1 MTSEEIRIA
10 LFKLRGSG
18 VNMAQIARSLDPP
31 CTRQAVSSVIDR
43 AIASR
48 RIMNAVS
55 EAISLDSR
63 IVFPEYF
70 RKKKKT

>member
-31 CTRQAVSSVIDR
+31 CTRQAISSVIER

-48 RIMNAVS
+48 RIMLAVS
-55 EAISLDSR
+55 DAINIDPR
-63 IVFPEYF
+63 VVFPEYF
-70 RKKKKT
+70 KRKKK